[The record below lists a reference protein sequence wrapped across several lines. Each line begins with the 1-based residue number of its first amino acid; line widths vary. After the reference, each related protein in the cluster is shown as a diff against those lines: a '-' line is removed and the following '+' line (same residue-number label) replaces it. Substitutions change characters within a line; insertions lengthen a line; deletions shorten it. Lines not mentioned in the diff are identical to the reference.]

1 MVYRI
6 SRAIETGLRAR
17 TGPDLSITLY
27 CVLGIALFDYL
38 VLRSRVAQRIKIT
51 SDVTF
56 DLYSII
62 FRICRSTCKEV
73 ISFQKPTYFFKK
85 EG

>member
-6 SRAIETGLRAR
+6 SRVIRTGLRA
-17 TGPDLSITLY
+17 GPNLSITLY

-38 VLRSRVAQRIKIT
+38 VLRSRVAQRIEIT

-56 DLYSII
+56 ALYSII

-73 ISFQKPTYFFKK
+73 TSSQKSTYLSLK